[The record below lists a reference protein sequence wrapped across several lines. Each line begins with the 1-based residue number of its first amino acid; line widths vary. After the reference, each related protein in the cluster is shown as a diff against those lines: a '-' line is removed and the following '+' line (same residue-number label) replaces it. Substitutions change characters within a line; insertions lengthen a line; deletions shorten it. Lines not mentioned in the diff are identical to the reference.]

1 MSGEGRS
8 FLSQPGALLVSSPP
22 RPAPAPHTARL
33 AYRLGYSSAIFS
45 TFASMSALVGR
56 RASTAVASCLAA
68 GYCATHPD
76 VVRVVAKNLALLGH
90 PGGYPDAARV
100 FRNFAVTLAD
110 YFWLASKTQEQAH
123 ALADIEGSLP
133 TLKTGAILATGH
145 FGFFEFGALALT
157 RVGIPV
163 SIVTDAEPTPGL
175 GRWRADYR
183 ARWGAQTIELGNDAF
198 SSLRAAEAIT
208 AGRFAAMLVDRPV
221 GGRSLAIELSGGA
234 IPFSMAPAILSWM
247 TGCPIIPVSVRR
259 TDRKRYAVRTGA
271 PVMADRSLPRD
282 EALAACTRE
291 VAATL
296 IGDIQRDPLQWY
308 HFVPLSP

>member
-1 MSGEGRS
+1 MSGEGRA
-8 FLSQPGALLVSSPP
+8 LCIQPGAGFVSSPP
-22 RPAPAPHTARL
+22 RPVPAPHTARL
-33 AYRLGYSSAIFS
+33 AYRLGYSAAIFS
-45 TFASMSALVGR
+45 TFAGISALAGR
-56 RASTAVASCLAA
+56 RTSTAVASCLAA
-68 GYCATHPD
+68 GYCASHPD
-76 VVRVVAKNLALLGH
+76 VVRVVARNLALLGH
-90 PGGYPDAARV
+90 PGGHPDAARV

-110 YFWLASKTQEQAH
+110 YFWLATKTQEQAH

-133 TLKTGAILATGH
+133 GLTTGAILATGH
-145 FGFFEFGALALT
+145 FGFFEFGALALA

-175 GRWRADYR
+175 SRWRADYR

-198 SSLRAAEAIT
+198 SSLRAAEAIA

-221 GGRSLAIELSGGA
+221 GGRSLAINLPGGS

-259 TDRKRYAVRTGA
+259 TDRGRYAVRTGA

-291 VAATL
+291 VAAAL
-296 IGDIQRDPLQWY
+296 VGDIQRDPLQWY
-308 HFVPLSP
+308 QFVPLSP

>member
-1 MSGEGRS
+1 M
-8 FLSQPGALLVSSPP
+8 QPGGGSVSRSPLQ
-22 RPAPAPHTARL
+22 APKPHTAHL

-45 TFASMSALVGR
+45 IFSRISAWVGR
-56 RASTAVASCLAA
+56 RTSTAVASFLAA
-68 GYCATHPD
+68 AYCATHPD

-90 PGGYPDAARV
+90 PGGGPAATRV

-110 YFWLASKTQEQAH
+110 YFWLANKSQDQAH
-123 ALADIEGSLP
+123 ALADIEGHLP
-133 TLKTGAILATGH
+133 TLSSGAILATGH

-157 RVGIPV
+157 HVGIPV

-175 GRWRADYR
+175 SRWRADYR
-183 ARWGAQTIELGNDAF
+183 ARWGAQTIELGSDAF

-221 GGRSLAIELSGGA
+221 GGRSLAIELPGGS

-259 TDRKRYAVRTGA
+259 TDGGRYAVHTGT
-271 PVMADRSLPRD
+271 PVTADRRLPRD
-282 EALAACTRE
+282 EALATCTRE
-291 VAATL
+291 VAAAL
-296 IGDIQRDPLQWY
+296 LCDIQRDPLQWY
-308 HFVPLSP
+308 HFVPLNP